1 MCIVYSSATPRDLY
15 ITDPEFNMCYSI
27 TIAKIIATY
36 RKYSIKRSSV
46 LGLDQACCYV
56 ISLPKAMLEHVAPR
70 DASVLLIAP
79 AI

>member
-1 MCIVYSSATPRDLY
+1 MCIVYSSAPLDLH
-15 ITDPEFNMCYSI
+15 ITDPELKMCYSI
-27 TIAKIIATY
+27 SIAKIIATY

-46 LGLDQACCYV
+46 LGLDLECFYGMT
-56 ISLPKAMLEHVAPR
+56 LPKAMLEHVAPR